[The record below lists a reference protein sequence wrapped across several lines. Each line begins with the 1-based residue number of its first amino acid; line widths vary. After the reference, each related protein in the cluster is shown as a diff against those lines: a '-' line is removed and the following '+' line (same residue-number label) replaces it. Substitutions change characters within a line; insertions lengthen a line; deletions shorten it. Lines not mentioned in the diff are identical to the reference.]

1 MSFPSE
7 EPVAPRFCRSD
18 SSKNDETQPD
28 RFPPNRKRLK
38 RGSIFVAFP
47 ATRVEKNAGNG
58 TPAHLAR
65 SAPSHPLPPIVEEQ
79 KSSTLSIVHSV
90 YREAVEQDRHLLK
103 RKLANKE
110 SEFEGRILELQ
121 NDIAELSNKLAT
133 KESLLKQ
140 WDRDKSTLVA
150 ELNAQNARL
159 TSQLKEAAAVEGQLQ
174 QQIDHLK
181 EECAL
186 GKINLHEH
194 MSSVDG
200 LRDELDLVTEKNKE
214 LERRLHLAAAERDTL
229 ANALEEASDRIL
241 LLERHAREQDLRY
254 QHSLKDYSLPQETLS
269 VEDRLNGKLQPVTER
284 ARNGEA
290 GEQRSLLAEMD
301 ISEPTL
307 SQECMSVYRQLR
319 SLVQQLKSHNDDDS
333 GLHSDCSTTSFE
345 ENAQFSAGLLSEVA
359 QELVGLVLDTD
370 VVRLLERL
378 EQARREIQERD
389 VELARRSE
397 KMMELSS
404 KVSVCEVELQA
415 ALEER
420 DRARNDASHS
430 SLAQEDVVVRARED
444 RDLAIQRKTKA
455 EVELAKT
462 RVELMQAN
470 SQLLEAIQQKVELSQ
485 QLEQWQMDMQELL
498 DEQLKSKLTSQEMTM
513 KQIVQTPV
521 APPRRRLL
529 SFFLR

>member
-1 MSFPSE
+1 MSAMLKSLEDYIVEMENRSAINPNHTQSE
-7 EPVAPRFCRSD
+7 DVWTQLQQKE
-18 SSKNDETQPD
+18 NDLLLAAELG
-28 RFPPNRKRLK
+28 KALL
-38 RGSIFVAFP
+38 
-47 ATRVEKNAGNG
+47 EKN
-58 TPAHLAR
+58 
-65 SAPSHPLPPIVEEQ
+65 EELKKQ
-79 KSSTLSIVHSV
+79 HEAVIEDYSKKL
-90 YREAVEQDRHLLK
+90 EAVEQDRHLLK

-121 NDIAELSNKLAT
+121 NDITELSNKLAS
-133 KESLLKQ
+133 KESILKQ
-140 WDRDKSTLVA
+140 WDREKSTLVA

-159 TSQLKEAAAVEGQLQ
+159 TVQLKEAATVESQLQ
-174 QQIDHLK
+174 QQIECLK
-181 EECAL
+181 EECSL
-186 GKINLHEH
+186 GKTNLHEH
-194 MSSVDG
+194 MNSVEG
-200 LRDELDLVTEKNKE
+200 LRDELDLVSEKNKE
-214 LERRLHLAAAERDTL
+214 LERRLHLAAAERDSL

-254 QHSLKDYSLPQETLS
+254 QHSLKDYSLPQEKLS
-269 VEDRLNGKLQPVTER
+269 VEDRLN
-284 ARNGEA
+284 A

-378 EQARREIQERD
+378 EQARREIQDRD
-389 VELARRSE
+389 SELQRRSE
-397 KMMELSS
+397 KLMELSS

-415 ALEER
+415 VIEER
-420 DRARNDASHS
+420 DRARNDASNS
-430 SLAQEDVVVRARED
+430 SLAQEDVVLRARED
-444 RDLAIQRKTKA
+444 RDVAIQRKTKA

-485 QLEQWQMDMQELL
+485 QLDQWQMDMQELL
-498 DEQLKSKLTSQEMTM
+498 DEQLKHKLTSHEVTM
-513 KQIVQTPV
+513 KQIVDTPV

-529 SFFLR
+529 GFFLR

>member
-1 MSFPSE
+1 MLKSLEDYIVEMENRSAMDHTQTQTPSE
-7 EPVAPRFCRSD
+7 DVWTQLQQKE
-18 SSKNDETQPD
+18 NDLLLAAELG
-28 RFPPNRKRLK
+28 KALL
-38 RGSIFVAFP
+38 
-47 ATRVEKNAGNG
+47 EKN
-58 TPAHLAR
+58 
-65 SAPSHPLPPIVEEQ
+65 EELKKQ
-79 KSSTLSIVHSV
+79 HDAVIEDYSKKL
-90 YREAVEQDRHLLK
+90 EAVEQDRHLLK

-121 NDIAELSNKLAT
+121 NDITELSNKLAT
-133 KESLLKQ
+133 KESVLKQ
-140 WDRDKSTLVA
+140 WDREKSNLVA

-159 TSQLKEAAAVEGQLQ
+159 TTQLKEAAAVESQLQ
-174 QQIDHLK
+174 QQIECLK
-181 EECAL
+181 QECAL
-186 GKINLHEH
+186 GKTNLHEH
-194 MSSVDG
+194 MNSVDT

-214 LERRLHLAAAERDTL
+214 LERRLHMAAAERDSL

-254 QHSLKDYSLPQETLS
+254 QHSLKDYSLPQEKLS
-269 VEDRLNGKLQPVTER
+269 IEDRLN
-284 ARNGEA
+284 
-290 GEQRSLLAEMD
+290 AEMD

-389 VELARRSE
+389 TELARRSE
-397 KMMELSS
+397 KIMELST

-415 ALEER
+415 AMEER
-420 DRARNDASHS
+420 DRARNDASNS
-430 SLAQEDVVVRARED
+430 SLAQEDVVIKARED
-444 RDLAIQRKTKA
+444 RDLAVQRKTKA

-498 DEQLKSKLTSQEMTM
+498 DEQLRSKLTSQEVSM
-513 KQIVQTPV
+513 KQIVAPV
-521 APPRRRLL
+521 APPRRKLL

>member
-1 MSFPSE
+1 MSM
-7 EPVAPRFCRSD
+7 
-18 SSKNDETQPD
+18 
-28 RFPPNRKRLK
+28 
-38 RGSIFVAFP
+38 G
-47 ATRVEKNAGNG
+47 
-58 TPAHLAR
+58 
-65 SAPSHPLPPIVEEQ
+65 PLFLLQ
-79 KSSTLSIVHSV
+79 
-90 YREAVEQDRHLLK
+90 AVEQDRHLLK

-269 VEDRLNGKLQPVTER
+269 VEDRLN
-284 ARNGEA
+284 A

>member
-1 MSFPSE
+1 MSMGP
-7 EPVAPRFCRSD
+7 
-18 SSKNDETQPD
+18 
-28 RFPPNRKRLK
+28 
-38 RGSIFVAFP
+38 IF
-47 ATRVEKNAGNG
+47 
-58 TPAHLAR
+58 L
-65 SAPSHPLPPIVEEQ
+65 LQ
-79 KSSTLSIVHSV
+79 
-90 YREAVEQDRHLLK
+90 AVEQDRHLLK

-269 VEDRLNGKLQPVTER
+269 VEDRLN
-284 ARNGEA
+284 A

-404 KVSVCEVELQA
+404 KVSGGGGADFGE
-415 ALEER
+415 
-420 DRARNDASHS
+420 
-430 SLAQEDVVVRARED
+430 
-444 RDLAIQRKTKA
+444 
-455 EVELAKT
+455 
-462 RVELMQAN
+462 
-470 SQLLEAIQQKVELSQ
+470 
-485 QLEQWQMDMQELL
+485 
-498 DEQLKSKLTSQEMTM
+498 
-513 KQIVQTPV
+513 
-521 APPRRRLL
+521 
-529 SFFLR
+529 

>member
-1 MSFPSE
+1 MLKSLE
-7 EPVAPRFCRSD
+7 EYIVEMENRSAID
-18 SSKNDETQPD
+18 HNQCPTEDIWTQLQQKENDLLLAAELG
-28 RFPPNRKRLK
+28 KALL
-38 RGSIFVAFP
+38 
-47 ATRVEKNAGNG
+47 EKN
-58 TPAHLAR
+58 
-65 SAPSHPLPPIVEEQ
+65 EELKKQ
-79 KSSTLSIVHSV
+79 HEAVIDDYSKKL
-90 YREAVEQDRHLLK
+90 EAVEQDRHLLK

-269 VEDRLNGKLQPVTER
+269 VEDRLN
-284 ARNGEA
+284 A

>member
-1 MSFPSE
+1 MCVVDGGL
-7 EPVAPRFCRSD
+7 VATS
-18 SSKNDETQPD
+18 
-28 RFPPNRKRLK
+28 
-38 RGSIFVAFP
+38 
-47 ATRVEKNAGNG
+47 
-58 TPAHLAR
+58 LA
-65 SAPSHPLPPIVEEQ
+65 SLVV
-79 KSSTLSIVHSV
+79 LL
-90 YREAVEQDRHLLK
+90 AVEQDRHLLK

-269 VEDRLNGKLQPVTER
+269 VEDRLN
-284 ARNGEA
+284 A

>member
-1 MSFPSE
+1 MLKSLE
-7 EPVAPRFCRSD
+7 DYIVDMENRSAMD
-18 SSKNDETQPD
+18 HSQPPTEDVWTQLQQKENDLLLAAELG
-28 RFPPNRKRLK
+28 KALL
-38 RGSIFVAFP
+38 
-47 ATRVEKNAGNG
+47 EKN
-58 TPAHLAR
+58 
-65 SAPSHPLPPIVEEQ
+65 EELKKQ
-79 KSSTLSIVHSV
+79 HDAVIEDYSKKL
-90 YREAVEQDRHLLK
+90 EAVEQDRHLLK

-121 NDIAELSNKLAT
+121 NDITELSNKLAT
-133 KESLLKQ
+133 KESVLKQ
-140 WDRDKSTLVA
+140 WDRDKSNLVA

-159 TSQLKEAAAVEGQLQ
+159 TSQLKEAAAVESQLQ
-174 QQIDHLK
+174 QQIECLK
-181 EECAL
+181 QECAV
-186 GKINLHEH
+186 GKTNLHEH
-194 MSSVDG
+194 MSSVDT

-214 LERRLHLAAAERDTL
+214 LERRLHMAAAERDSL

-254 QHSLKDYSLPQETLS
+254 QHSLKDYSLPQEKLS
-269 VEDRLNGKLQPVTER
+269 VEDRLN
-284 ARNGEA
+284 A

-389 VELARRSE
+389 AELARRSE
-397 KMMELSS
+397 KIMELST

-415 ALEER
+415 AMEER
-420 DRARNDASHS
+420 DRARNDASNS
-430 SLAQEDVVVRARED
+430 SLAQEDVVIKARED
-444 RDLAIQRKTKA
+444 RDLAVQRKTKA

-498 DEQLKSKLTSQEMTM
+498 DEQLRTKLTSQEVSM
-513 KQIVQTPV
+513 KQIVHTPV
-521 APPRRRLL
+521 APPRRKLL

>member
-1 MSFPSE
+1 MLKSLE
-7 EPVAPRFCRSD
+7 DYIVDMENRSAMD
-18 SSKNDETQPD
+18 HSQPPTEDVWTQLQQKENDLLLAAELG
-28 RFPPNRKRLK
+28 KALL
-38 RGSIFVAFP
+38 
-47 ATRVEKNAGNG
+47 EKN
-58 TPAHLAR
+58 
-65 SAPSHPLPPIVEEQ
+65 EELKKQ
-79 KSSTLSIVHSV
+79 HDAVIEDYSKKL
-90 YREAVEQDRHLLK
+90 EAVEQDRHLLK

-121 NDIAELSNKLAT
+121 NDITELSNKLAT
-133 KESLLKQ
+133 KESVLKQ
-140 WDRDKSTLVA
+140 WDRDKSNLVA

-159 TSQLKEAAAVEGQLQ
+159 TSQLKEAAAVESQLQ
-174 QQIDHLK
+174 QQIECLK
-181 EECAL
+181 QECAV
-186 GKINLHEH
+186 GKTNLHEH
-194 MSSVDG
+194 MSSVDT

-214 LERRLHLAAAERDTL
+214 LERRLHMAAAERDSL

-254 QHSLKDYSLPQETLS
+254 QHSLKDYSLPQEKLS
-269 VEDRLNGKLQPVTER
+269 VEDRLN
-284 ARNGEA
+284 
-290 GEQRSLLAEMD
+290 EMD

-389 VELARRSE
+389 AELARRSE
-397 KMMELSS
+397 KIMELST

-415 ALEER
+415 AMEER
-420 DRARNDASHS
+420 DRARNDASNS
-430 SLAQEDVVVRARED
+430 SLAQEDVVIKARED
-444 RDLAIQRKTKA
+444 RDLAVQRKTKA

-498 DEQLKSKLTSQEMTM
+498 DEQLRTKLTSQEVSM
-513 KQIVQTPV
+513 KQIVHTPV
-521 APPRRRLL
+521 APPRRKLL